1 MVQYSGSLLSRLAA
15 CSAVLVGLFLCAGRP
30 VSAQA
35 LPLVIDYSQLANP
48 ALSGSNV
55 YVTFYSTET
64 GTLTLDPSGAPEQIV
79 FTSGPGTSVIGG
91 TYAGQTIASGT
102 YSTTRAYSLAEI
114 NQKGLEI
121 NNVTS
126 LSGYISYGG
135 AQGIQALGVGTQPS
149 NGDLSTSRYSQFEL
163 TYNGTP
169 GGGFDL
175 TNITHFG
182 GSLGMAMM
190 AGSGTQSYVRN
201 TLNTGNM
208 FRALAATPILGTSSP
223 AVIQQGGSFVH
234 MIGSN
239 AYITS
244 QGTYPTFNPYLQSL
258 YDASGSASVASLQ
271 GPNPSPPGP
280 TYTAVGSTIVS
291 ASTTYGLTYYM
302 TSSLNQAAAPGG
314 SFPNGT
320 YGLTVSGSV
329 IATRISGTGIASGTY
344 SNLQLTVGPDTSGG
358 SASAL
363 SMTNFMYAQNT
374 SNSVTGSSG
383 WSDLIADF
391 GADVV
396 SAAVQQ
402 KALGDFSQ
410 GIMAGLVN
418 SGTTPPGAT
427 EPFGQMSSNEWFA
440 TKTFQGAAYAGAQS
454 NPAFYNA
461 YANVVNRNSEVG
473 IVGTGTYFGGV
484 YGVPYDDRWSN
495 NLLATN
501 ASTTSVKVWL
511 LPDGDLSV
519 NPVPEPSAMAL
530 LSVAGATLCGLGWRR
545 RRHGCVA

>member
-1 MVQYSGSLLSRLAA
+1 MVHHSGSLLSRLAA
-15 CSAVLVGLFLCAGRP
+15 CSALVLGLFLCAGRP

-35 LPLVIDYSQLANP
+35 LPLAIDYSQLANP
-48 ALSGSNV
+48 ALSGSTV
-55 YVTFYSTET
+55 YVTFNSTES

-79 FTSGPGTSVIGG
+79 FTTGGAGISVTSG

-102 YSTTRAYSLAEI
+102 YATTRAYSLAEI

-126 LSGYISYGG
+126 LSGFISYGG
-135 AQGIQALGVGTQPS
+135 AQGIQALAVGTQPS

-163 TYNGTP
+163 TYNGTT

-190 AGSGTQSYVRN
+190 ASSGTQSYVRN
-201 TLNTGNM
+201 TLNTGDM

-223 AVIQQGGSFVH
+223 AVIQQSGSFVH

-258 YDASGSASVASLQ
+258 YDVSGPASVASLQ
-271 GPNPSPPGP
+271 GPSASPPGP
-280 TYTAVGSTIVS
+280 AYIAVGSTIVS
-291 ASTTYGLTYYM
+291 ASTNYGLTYYM

-329 IATRISGTGIASGTY
+329 IATRISGTGIVSGTY
-344 SNLQLTVGPDTSGG
+344 SNLQLTVGPDTSGV
-358 SASAL
+358 SVTAL
-363 SMTNFMYAQNT
+363 SMTNFIYAQNNAT
-374 SNSVTGSSG
+374 SVTGSSG

-396 SAAVQQ
+396 SDAVQL

-418 SGTTPPGAT
+418 SGTTPPGAIR
-427 EPFGQMSSNEWFA
+427 PFGQMSSNEWFA

-454 NPAFYNA
+454 NSAFYNA
-461 YANVVNRNSEVG
+461 FGNVVNRNSEVG

-484 YGVPYDDRWSN
+484 YGVPYDDRWAN

-519 NPVPEPSAMAL
+519 NPVPEPSTWVMGL
-530 LSVAGATLCGLGWRR
+530 AGIACGGWQVFRR
-545 RRHGCVA
+545 RKQA

>member
-1 MVQYSGSLLSRLAA
+1 
-15 CSAVLVGLFLCAGRP
+15 
-30 VSAQA
+30 
-35 LPLVIDYSQLANP
+35 LPLAIDYSQLANP

-55 YVTFYSTET
+55 YVTFNSIKS

-79 FTSGPGTSVIGG
+79 FTTGGAGISVTGG

-102 YSTTRAYSLAEI
+102 YATTRAYSLAEI

-121 NNVTS
+121 NNVTA
-126 LSGYISYGG
+126 LSGFISYGG
-135 AQGIQALGVGTQPS
+135 ALGIQALAVGTQPS

-190 AGSGTQSYVRN
+190 GSSGTQSYVRN
-201 TLNTGNM
+201 TLNTGDT
-208 FRALAATPILGTSSP
+208 FRALAATPILVTSSP
-223 AVIQQGGSFVH
+223 AVIQQSGSFVH

-271 GPNPSPPGP
+271 GPSASPPGP
-280 TYTAVGSTIVS
+280 AYIAVGSTNVS
-291 ASTTYGLTYYM
+291 ASGTYGLTYYM
-302 TSSLNQAAAPGG
+302 TSSLNQAAAPAPGG

-329 IATRISGTGIASGTY
+329 IATRIGSGTY
-344 SNLQLTVGPDTSGG
+344 SNLQLTVGPDTSDG
-358 SASAL
+358 SANAL
-363 SMTNFMYAQNT
+363 SMTNFIYAQNNAT
-374 SNSVTGSSG
+374 SVTGSSG

-396 SAAVQQ
+396 SGAVQQ

-418 SGTTPPGAT
+418 SGTTPPGASG
-427 EPFGQMSSNEWFA
+427 PFGQMSSNQWFA
-440 TKTFQGAAYAGAQS
+440 TKTFQPPQQ
-454 NPAFYNA
+454 NLW
-461 YANVVNRNSEVG
+461 VH
-473 IVGTGTYFGGV
+473 FGSGRF
-484 YGVPYDDRWSN
+484 PI
-495 NLLATN
+495 T
-501 ASTTSVKVWL
+501 
-511 LPDGDLSV
+511 
-519 NPVPEPSAMAL
+519 
-530 LSVAGATLCGLGWRR
+530 
-545 RRHGCVA
+545 

>member
-1 MVQYSGSLLSRLAA
+1 MPLA
-15 CSAVLVGLFLCAGRP
+15 
-30 VSAQA
+30 
-35 LPLVIDYSQLANP
+35 IDYSQLANP

-55 YVTFYSTET
+55 YVTFNSIKS

-79 FTSGPGTSVIGG
+79 FTTGGAGISVTGG

-102 YSTTRAYSLAEI
+102 YATTRAYSLAEI

-121 NNVTS
+121 NNVTA
-126 LSGYISYGG
+126 LSGFISYGG
-135 AQGIQALGVGTQPS
+135 ALGIQALAVGTQPS

-190 AGSGTQSYVRN
+190 GSSGTQSYVRN
-201 TLNTGNM
+201 TLNTGDT
-208 FRALAATPILGTSSP
+208 FRALAATPILVTSSP
-223 AVIQQGGSFVH
+223 AVIQQSGSFVH

-271 GPNPSPPGP
+271 GPSASPPGP
-280 TYTAVGSTIVS
+280 AYIAVGSTNVS
-291 ASTTYGLTYYM
+291 ASGTYGLTYYM
-302 TSSLNQAAAPGG
+302 TSSLNQAAAPAPGG

-329 IATRISGTGIASGTY
+329 IATRIGSGTGIVSGTY
-344 SNLQLTVGPDTSGG
+344 SNLQLTVGPDTSDG
-358 SASAL
+358 SANAL
-363 SMTNFMYAQNT
+363 SMTNFIYAQNNAT
-374 SNSVTGSSG
+374 SVTGSSG

-396 SAAVQQ
+396 SGAVQQ

-418 SGTTPPGAT
+418 SGTTPPGASG
-427 EPFGQMSSNEWFA
+427 PFGQMSSNQWFA
-440 TKTFQGAAYAGAQS
+440 TKTFQPPQQ
-454 NPAFYNA
+454 NLW
-461 YANVVNRNSEVG
+461 VH
-473 IVGTGTYFGGV
+473 FGSGRF
-484 YGVPYDDRWSN
+484 PI
-495 NLLATN
+495 T
-501 ASTTSVKVWL
+501 
-511 LPDGDLSV
+511 
-519 NPVPEPSAMAL
+519 
-530 LSVAGATLCGLGWRR
+530 
-545 RRHGCVA
+545 